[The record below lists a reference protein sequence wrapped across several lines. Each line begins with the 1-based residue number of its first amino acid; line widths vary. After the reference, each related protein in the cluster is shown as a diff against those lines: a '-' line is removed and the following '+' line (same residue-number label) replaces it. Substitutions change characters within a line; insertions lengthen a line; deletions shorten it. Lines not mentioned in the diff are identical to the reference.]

1 MANIPGLSFVSPVE
15 ANGMDGV
22 NAVTKGTKASDLFS
36 ELMQRVSNPMDLSAE
51 ASTTDVTIDVKVD
64 SASSFESKIK
74 VASNEKKD
82 IAVVEK
88 ETAEFSKEVVKTISE
103 ALGVSEEDVESAMES
118 LGLQAW
124 MLLEPQ
130 NLANLMIEIQGDG
143 DLANLLVQGDFLNL
157 LNEIDSLGVSLL
169 QELDLNLEQFTEIM
183 NEMQPV
189 SENDEIVAEMNL
201 AETQEGVILSDSVVG
216 EVLAEENVVEVQDVK
231 EEKEP
236 FEVIVERKSDGKN
249 EEVNTVEEDERTV
262 LPSDSK
268 KAETQSET
276 KDFTPN
282 HESKDDSTNVSVMQN
297 TNDSVTNNPEVVT
310 DTTTHF
316 QSYLD
321 DHTVDI
327 MNQIVEQTK
336 FIISEE
342 QTSMEMQLNPENL
355 GKIYLQLTAK
365 EGAVNAQL
373 QASNEAVKAAL
384 EAQIATLRE
393 NLNQA
398 GVKVDAVEVTVSSH
412 AFEENLEQNQKR
424 EEQEGER
431 QQEQI
436 SKRRN
441 INFFSLDELAG
452 VMSEEESLVAQM
464 MLEQGNSV
472 DMTA

>member
-51 ASTTDVTIDVKVD
+51 ASTTDVTMDVKVD

-74 VASNEKKD
+74 VASKEEKN

-103 ALGVSEEDVESAMES
+103 ALGVSEEDVENAMES

-216 EVLAEENVVEVQDVK
+216 EVLAEENVVEVQDVQ

-276 KDFTPN
+276 KDFTSN

-297 TNDSVTNNPEVVT
+297 TNDSVANNPEVVT